1 MMRSFGRFTL
11 ICLGL
16 LFIVLVLLHISVPVL
31 GASTLSDPEEL
42 VADPD
47 QPEREIVVD
56 EVKYVTGG
64 MILRR
69 GLDIASCTL
78 ILLGLS
84 LLIYSVICR

>member
-16 LFIVLVLLHISVPVL
+16 LFIVLVLLHISVPAL
-31 GASTLSDPEEL
+31 GAGTLSEPEEL

-47 QPEREIVVD
+47 QPEREIILD
-56 EVKYVTGG
+56 EVKYVAGG
-64 MILRR
+64 TILRR
-69 GLDIASCTL
+69 GLDIASCAL
-78 ILLGLS
+78 ILFGMS

>member
-16 LFIVLVLLHISVPVL
+16 LYIVLVLLHISVHAL
-31 GASTLSDPEEL
+31 GAGTLSELEEL

-47 QPEREIVVD
+47 QPEREIIVD
-56 EVKYVTGG
+56 EVKLATGG
-64 MILRR
+64 VMLRR
-69 GLDIASCTL
+69 ALDIASCAL
-78 ILLGLS
+78 ILIGMS

>member
-16 LFIVLVLLHISVPVL
+16 LFIVLVLLHISVPAM
-31 GASTLSDPEEL
+31 GAGTLSAPEEL

-47 QPEREIVVD
+47 QPEREIVVH
-56 EVKYVTGG
+56 EVKYVAGG
-64 MILRR
+64 TILRR

-78 ILLGLS
+78 ILFGMS

>member
-16 LFIVLVLLHISVPVL
+16 LFIVLVLLHISVPAL
-31 GASTLSDPEEL
+31 GAGTLSEPEEL

-47 QPEREIVVD
+47 QPEREFVVD
-56 EVKYVTGG
+56 EVKYVAGG
-64 MILRR
+64 TILRR
-69 GLDIASCTL
+69 GLDIASCAL
-78 ILLGLS
+78 ILFGMS